1 MAASWLRASLA
12 CCCCSRRS
20 SFRCCELA
28 APESA
33 NVDPMGP
40 LRPLR
45 PLRRLWSLCLRLTS
59 LADLLRRL
67 SLVVVVASACCCCR
81 LLGSRASI
89 ASGRRDSYRLFE
101 WLLSL
106 STSPLV
112 HVSTSPPLHLSS
124 SRLSTSKPQDPSPSL
139 QTLKAQAQALDC
151 SDSLLCSI
159 DFARNVC
166 LASLFSPIRR
176 LRQTLPTRLPVMNET
191 SNESSERIFPARFH
205 SSICASRQN
214 ILFLASFYKLEILIF
229 CDFQFRHISARLT
242 YLARVSLSLA
252 LSLLF
257 SSLSRQFECFLSA
270 LLIASHR
277 KEPKRKKNFSLARLK
292 RHKINSIKHS
302 NIMFYTFHN

>member
-33 NVDPMGP
+33 NSDPTG
-40 LRPLR
+40 PLR

-112 HVSTSPPLHLSS
+112 HLSTSQALNSQPPSLKTRLQASKPPNPQSSSSS
-124 SRLSTSKPQDPSPSL
+124 SRL
-139 QTLKAQAQALDC
+139 AL
-151 SDSLLCSI
+151 
-159 DFARNVC
+159 
-166 LASLFSPIRR
+166 IR
-176 LRQTLPTRLPVMNET
+176 
-191 SNESSERIFPARFH
+191 S
-205 SSICASRQN
+205 
-214 ILFLASFYKLEILIF
+214 
-229 CDFQFRHISARLT
+229 SARLI
-242 YLARVSLSLA
+242 
-252 LSLLF
+252 LL
-257 SSLSRQFECFLSA
+257 E
-270 LLIASHR
+270 
-277 KEPKRKKNFSLARLK
+277 
-292 RHKINSIKHS
+292 
-302 NIMFYTFHN
+302 MFV